1 MTSNPQSLH
10 IKSGQS
16 PSWPSGQGGC
26 TNSRLPWQCAQ
37 TSTRG
42 ITIVDIDTTSTW
54 HGATRVRQFRGCDTP
69 CRRRLGHIGRLD
81 TAEPLAV
88 GAHHIVRGPFRDA
101 PDGVLSERRA

>member
-54 HGATRVRQFRGCDTP
+54 HGATRVRQFGDCDTP
-69 CRRRLGHIGRLD
+69 CRQRLGHIGRL
-81 TAEPLAV
+81 T
-88 GAHHIVRGPFRDA
+88 R
-101 PDGVLSERRA
+101 LSSSGSVHVTSFVTRFGMRPTGS

>member
-42 ITIVDIDTTSTW
+42 ITIVDIETTSTW
-54 HGATRVRQFRGCDTP
+54 HGATRVRQFGDCDTP
-69 CRRRLGHIGRLD
+69 CRRRLGHIGRL
-81 TAEPLAV
+81 T
-88 GAHHIVRGPFRDA
+88 R
-101 PDGVLSERRA
+101 LSRSRSVHVTSFVTRFGMRPTES